1 MQQEL
6 TSELILTF
14 NVNLLVNVR
23 CKHRTKQTLKLPR
36 SKLFL
41 MCFQACYNYYN
52 VNCGNSTEQS
62 KNEFKTFR
70 ALVHGIKHTAG
81 SRPSSSVLVQCIY
94 ITYSFTECI
103 YQYQL
108 LVCMW
113 LWLTW
118 HKRVIRHWEAFSC
131 RSCALQNRES
141 VISEKTLIGEIATGP
156 MIKLN
161 CYTVQTLSFA
171 TLHT

>member
-1 MQQEL
+1 MHVLLMQQEL

-118 HKRVIRHWEAFSC
+118 HKRVRHWRKAWS
-131 RSCALQNRES
+131 
-141 VISEKTLIGEIATGP
+141 IGEGGWSIHVIHVHFRTE
-156 MIKLN
+156 K
-161 CYTVQTLSFA
+161 VSFKRR
-171 TLHT
+171 H